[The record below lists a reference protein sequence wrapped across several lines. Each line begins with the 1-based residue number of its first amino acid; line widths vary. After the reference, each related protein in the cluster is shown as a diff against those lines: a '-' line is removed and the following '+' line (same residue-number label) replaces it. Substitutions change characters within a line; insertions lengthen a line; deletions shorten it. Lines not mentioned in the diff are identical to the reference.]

1 MVLSFTRSGKS
12 FKAVMISKIPYK
24 KNKKVIEVV
33 EDNIIISDDKNNE
46 SFVSDGLNNNNY
58 DDSKDDDL
66 DKDGD
71 DSRNKS
77 IDSIE
82 DEHSKKNHKQDVV
95 ERALNFNNEEEY
107 SACRLLLD
115 AANTLPP
122 LSSFSYEIESLSD
135 SNFDIDDNNDN
146 DLYFSKVTDS
156 VFDYDDKYIE
166 QDYDHTALRDSSLNY
181 DTIKALSILH
191 NKDNNSHHEKNNDD
205 HNNDHNVDHTAI
217 LHDDKQSGDINNIRK
232 IEKTPQVSAA
242 NFNIVTVLHNN
253 GSDNNNDNNDN
264 NNNNNNSNNNSS
276 RRSISNNNIDNDNN
290 NNNNYNNNNNNNN
303 DNNNHN
309 NSNNKNNMIFD

>member
-24 KNKKVIEVV
+24 KNKKNVLLNKVIEVV
-33 EDNIIISDDKNNE
+33 EDNIIISDDKSNE
-46 SFVSDGLNNNNY
+46 SSVSAGLNNY
-58 DDSKDDDL
+58 DDRKDDDV
-66 DKDGD
+66 DKNGD

-77 IDSIE
+77 IDGIK
-82 DEHSKKNHKQDVV
+82 DEHSKKNHKHDVV

-166 QDYDHTALRDSSLNY
+166 QDYDHTALRDSSLYY

-253 GSDNNNDNNDN
+253 GSDNNNDNN
-264 NNNNNNSNNNSS
+264 
-276 RRSISNNNIDNDNN
+276 
-290 NNNNYNNNNNNNN
+290 NNN
-303 DNNNHN
+303 DINYYIKIITFNRIII
-309 NSNNKNNMIFD
+309 IF